1 MVDILNYCRHYRRE
15 GTELGGS
22 PKKQDFS
29 PKMRI
34 KSVENREEIRVDGK
48 WAETMVTTNLILT
61 YAKTGFHLCM
71 GVYSRLYK

>member
-1 MVDILNYCRHYRRE
+1 
-15 GTELGGS
+15 
-22 PKKQDFS
+22 
-29 PKMRI
+29 MRI

-71 GVYSRLYK
+71 GVYPHLYK